1 MDYNEF
7 SDKLSAIAAKCFYSA
22 LLFNTIVDGQTF
34 ETLSKEDLKNKIV
47 SQYYITLEEVAETEK
62 AIKENDIVELYD
74 GLADCL
80 YTAEFLF
87 EMVDYYILK
96 FTKDKSTDIVIANN
110 ELGVDFWGLNT
121 RYDDVFESDF
131 DIEILNKCVDCVLEN
146 NMQKFTTDK
155 HEFDTW
161 QSPYNRKERVVNG
174 TTYHFF
180 VDDNGKV
187 RKRDDFHK
195 VDLESIVLG
204 KGSQY
209 AY

>member
-7 SDKLSAIAAKCFYSA
+7 SDKLSDIADKCFYSA

-47 SQYYITLEEVAETEK
+47 SQYYITLEEIAETEK

-87 EMVDYYILK
+87 EMVDYYVVK
-96 FTKDKSTDIVIANN
+96 FTKEQSTGVNFLN
-110 ELGVDFWGLNT
+110 GELGVDFWGLNT
-121 RYDDVFESDF
+121 RYDDLFESNF

-146 NMQKFTTDK
+146 NMQKFTTSLE
-155 HEFDTW
+155 EFETW
-161 QSPYNRKERVVNG
+161 ESDYIPSCKYFEGKN
-174 TTYHFF
+174 YYFF
-180 VDDNGKV
+180 TDDNGKV
-187 RKRDDFHK
+187 RKRDDFPK

-204 KGSQY
+204 KGS
-209 AY
+209 